1 MKFDRKGYFQIPLY
15 LSKIPSITC
24 QANKAFLGSFFCTG
38 QQLLWRGKWNFR
50 IDISRLFSLSFFKPK
65 MVRPKQFPKFSI
77 LIFFYFSRDQRAQ
90 QDHPPSRLRQQALLQ
105 RWRGLR
111 LQGRPYSTRIGYNAG
126 MLSYFWILK
135 YLECVFNTIY
145 LILLSFEYVHTI
157 KARTKALLL
166 LILKTRP

>member
-1 MKFDRKGYFQIPLY
+1 MQQCGYQKVWKILLCQIVTIDSLKMKFDRKGYFQIPLY

-90 QDHPPSRLRQQALLQ
+90 QDHPPRRLRQQALLQ
-105 RWRGLR
+105 RRRGLR

-126 MLSYFWILK
+126 MLSLMPFYS
-135 YLECVFNTIY
+135 TPP
-145 LILLSFEYVHTI
+145 
-157 KARTKALLL
+157 RTSRISGPKS
-166 LILKTRP
+166 